1 MGNGACHQQVPS
13 IDEVNL
19 VARNF
24 KQQFEPSCE
33 NKYMLPLLNS
43 QCQSPSKPSIESK
56 NPTIARL
63 EEDEFEISI
72 TNEDKQIEEDL
83 SPVRNTKLSRAQSP
97 TKLIKT
103 KQHYKQEEVYFLE
116 LLKQDKT
123 NLTRRKSADRQ
134 LSPVKVIHTGSKKH
148 NTALLINS
156 PNQRSNQ
163 LIKMNRLS
171 CQLDEAVIISIEPK
185 SILKSIG
192 SEKSLTN
199 SQKSKTNSQKR
210 VRFGMVYRQYK

>member
-24 KQQFEPSCE
+24 KQKFEPCNSQCI
-33 NKYMLPLLNS
+33 LPLLNS
-43 QCQSPSKPSIESK
+43 QSQSPSKPSIESK

-63 EEDEFEISI
+63 DEEEFEILM
-72 TNEDKQIEEDL
+72 TNEDKYDQDL
-83 SPVRNTKLSRAQSP
+83 SPVRQSKLSRAQSP
-97 TKLIKT
+97 TKPIKS
-103 KQHYKQEEVYFLE
+103 KHHYKQEEIFFLE

-123 NLTRRKSADRQ
+123 NITRRKSADRQ
-134 LSPVKVIHTGSKKH
+134 LSPVKVIHSNHQKKH
-148 NTALLINS
+148 NTALLIHS
-156 PNQRSNQ
+156 PDQRSNK
-163 LIKMNRLS
+163 LIKINRLS
-171 CQLDEAVIISIEPK
+171 CQLDEAVILSLEPK

-192 SEKSLTN
+192 SEKSLSN
-199 SQKSKTNSQKR
+199 SQKSKTNSQKK

>member
-24 KQQFEPSCE
+24 KQQFEPCNSQC
-33 NKYMLPLLNS
+33 MLPLLNS
-43 QCQSPSKPSIESK
+43 QSQSPSKPCIESK

-63 EEDEFEISI
+63 EEEEFEILM
-72 TNEDKQIEEDL
+72 TNEDKQDEDQ
-83 SPVRNTKLSRAQSP
+83 SPVKNSKLSRAQSP
-97 TKLIKT
+97 TKFIKT
-103 KQHYKQEEVYFLE
+103 KNLYKKEEIYFLGM
-116 LLKQDKT
+116 LKQDKT
-123 NLTRRKSADRQ
+123 IINRRKSADRQ
-134 LSPVKVIHTGSKKH
+134 LSPVKVIHTNHQKKH
-148 NTALLINS
+148 NTALLIHS
-156 PNQRSNQ
+156 PDQRSNK

-171 CQLDEAVIISIEPK
+171 CQLDEAVIISQEPK

-192 SEKSLTN
+192 SEKSITN

>member
-24 KQQFEPSCE
+24 KQQFEPCDGQC
-33 NKYMLPLLNS
+33 MLPLLNS
-43 QCQSPSKPSIESK
+43 QSQSPSKPCIESK

-63 EEDEFEISI
+63 EEEEFEILM
-72 TNEDKQIEEDL
+72 TNEDKPDEDQ
-83 SPVRNTKLSRAQSP
+83 SPVRESKFTRAQSP
-97 TKLIKT
+97 SKIIKS
-103 KQHYKQEEVYFLE
+103 KRRYKQEEIQFLQQ
-116 LLKQDKT
+116 LKEDKSKI
-123 NLTRRKSADRQ
+123 TRRKSTEKQ
-134 LSPVKVIHTGSKKH
+134 LSPVKVIHSCHQKKH
-148 NTALLINS
+148 NTALLIHS
-156 PNQRSNQ
+156 PDQRSSQ

-171 CQLDEAVIISIEPK
+171 CQLDEAVILSQEPK

-192 SEKSLTN
+192 SEKSITN

-210 VRFGMVYRQYK
+210 VRFGLVYRQYK